1 MQAGRSRF
9 RFCMFFAAGRMHQI
23 HVKYERRKDEKTT
36 CTPCEQN
43 FEKNVDRLVGQVENY
58 TEKDRVKKEREVE
71 EAFPATGREKKD

>member
-1 MQAGRSRF
+1 M
-9 RFCMFFAAGRMHQI
+9 
-23 HVKYERRKDEKTT
+23 KDEKTT

-71 EAFPATGREKKD
+71 EAFSSTGREKKD